1 MLKLDIIL
9 ILVTKDLTGF
19 ELPSLPLPKAE
30 PQSDN
35 SEETSK
41 PDWTEL
47 FISLFDYVKK
57 PLESLKQMGFN
68 EKNVNLKKKLV
79 IKCIKNFIFIYRGQL
94 TRTNNYSTIFYIL
107 YIC

>member
-1 MLKLDIIL
+1 MLNKLNVIKLNIIF
-9 ILVTKDLTGF
+9 ILVTKDLTGY

-47 FISLFDYVKK
+47 FISLFDYVKE
-57 PLESLKQMGFN
+57 PLESLKQMVFN
-68 EKNVNLKKKLV
+68 GKNVN
-79 IKCIKNFIFIYRGQL
+79 
-94 TRTNNYSTIFYIL
+94 
-107 YIC
+107 